1 MTTRLFVPT
10 PHEHSELHNLFFF
23 KYAPERLQ
31 VNVFN
36 EPPFPNYFESAELV
50 PSLEE
55 ADVIVLPNNFTS
67 LSDSARIYIGMW
79 ADKAAQQGIPV
90 FVFAF
95 GDFSYEV
102 NFDPRV
108 YVFLISSYKSRLR
121 PHDVL
126 VPTTARSFESIPR
139 VPHKKR
145 EKPLVSFCGYA
156 GFKTKIQWLKYLL
169 KNLKWDL
176 AALYSPLLRAR
187 KLGIYWRRRAMK
199 VLQRSSY
206 VRTNFII
213 RRSFSGAVRTIELSP
228 ENARKEFIDS
238 IVDSDFVLTPK
249 GDGNY
254 SNRFLETLS
263 LGRIPILID
272 TDTPLPGENSIPYEK
287 IIVRVPMQEVEKTA
301 EYVRRFYEA
310 LTDEEW
316 KERQNLAH
324 QIFETHLK
332 QDVFFRNF
340 FNDNYPNVA

>member
-1 MTTRLFVPT
+1 
-10 PHEHSELHNLFFF
+10 
-23 KYAPERLQ
+23 
-31 VNVFN
+31 
-36 EPPFPNYFESAELV
+36 
-50 PSLEE
+50 
-55 ADVIVLPNNFTS
+55 
-67 LSDSARIYIGMW
+67 
-79 ADKAAQQGIPV
+79 
-90 FVFAF
+90 
-95 GDFSYEV
+95 
-102 NFDPRV
+102 
-108 YVFLISSYKSRLR
+108 
-121 PHDVL
+121 
-126 VPTTARSFESIPR
+126 
-139 VPHKKR
+139 
-145 EKPLVSFCGYA
+145 
-156 GFKTKIQWLKYLL
+156 
-169 KNLKWDL
+169 
-176 AALYSPLLRAR
+176 
-187 KLGIYWRRRAMK
+187 MK

-324 QIFETHLK
+324 QIFETYLK

-340 FNDNYPNVA
+340 FNDNYPNVAYTRGV